1 MKTHWAAS
9 RELEGGAEIGG
20 GVRLRSWALPA
31 LVTFTPTL
39 WEIAVGPF
47 FVAWEK
53 RGELPF

>member
-9 RELEGGAEIGG
+9 RELEGGAEI